1 MFHVEQTWAMADS
14 GIGQDHATDLD
25 TERVGA
31 AAPVVV
37 RRRFLLV
44 VPGRV

>member
-1 MFHVEQTWAMADS
+1 MFHVEQSWAMTDS
-14 GIGQDHATDLD
+14 AIGQDQATDLD
-25 TERVGA
+25 IDRVGA